1 MTNLRPMCKCMDCS
15 IIHQKKLLNPFLSM
29 IQDKFY
35 NRIFT
40 DQVRDEIQFETD
52 KFIDELSLALGRRLN
67 RIKDFVVFFDR
78 VETHTL
84 FRFDS

>member
-1 MTNLRPMCKCMDCS
+1 
-15 IIHQKKLLNPFLSM
+15 M

-84 FRFDS
+84 FRFDFDKLFEEIHRV